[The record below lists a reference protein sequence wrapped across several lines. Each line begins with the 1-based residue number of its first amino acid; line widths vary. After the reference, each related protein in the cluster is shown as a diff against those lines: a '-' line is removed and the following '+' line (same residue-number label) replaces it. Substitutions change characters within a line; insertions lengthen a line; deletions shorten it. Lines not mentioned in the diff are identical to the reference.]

1 MAERWNPTAPPSGPH
16 PPKTQA
22 EETEQADQIRVL
34 LVDDDQGDFEMVRVM
49 LSKAEHQS
57 FKLDWVSTFEEAVDA
72 FDANKYDVYFLD
84 YFLEDRTGLDLLKE
98 ARARDVTGP
107 IIMLTGRGS
116 RTVDMEA
123 MEMGASDY
131 LVKGLIDPDS
141 LERAIRHAMERA
153 EGAKAIRERDERN
166 RAMVGPLLGG
176 SPVDDPAVDAARFR
190 ALFESTRS
198 GIALLDLEG
207 RVTSVNPAFAEF
219 ISPTRPWDEGLSY
232 LDLLD
237 EGDRAPVSKEMEALA
252 SGERVK
258 FEAARRFMVG
268 EGRVVWAHASMLL
281 IRNEEGVPHHLVAL
295 LEKAGK
301 GA

>member
-1 MAERWNPTAPPSGPH
+1 VQN
-16 PPKTQA
+16 
-22 EETEQADQIRVL
+22 DQIRVL

-72 FDANKYDVYFLD
+72 FDSDKHDVYFLD

-98 ARARDVTGP
+98 ARTRGVAGP

-153 EGAKAIRERDERN
+153 EGARAIMERDERN
-166 RAMVGPLLGG
+166 RAMVGHLLGG
-176 SPVDDPAVDAARFR
+176 SPVEDPAVDAARFR
-190 ALFESTRS
+190 ALFETTRS

-219 ISPTRPWDEGLSY
+219 ISPARPWNEGLSY

-237 EGDRAPVSKEMEALA
+237 EGDQAPVSKELEALA
-252 SGERVK
+252 SGERAK
-258 FEAARRFMVG
+258 FESARRFMVG
-268 EGRVVWAHASMLL
+268 EGRVVWAHASMILV
-281 IRNEEGVPHHLVAL
+281 RDGDGAPHHLVAL
-295 LEKAGK
+295 LEKVGK
-301 GA
+301 KE